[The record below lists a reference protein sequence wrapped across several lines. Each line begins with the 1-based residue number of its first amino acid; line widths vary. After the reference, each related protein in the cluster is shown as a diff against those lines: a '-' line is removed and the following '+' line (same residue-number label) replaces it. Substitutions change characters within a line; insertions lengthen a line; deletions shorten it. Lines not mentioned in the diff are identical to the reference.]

1 MHIIFLNSVS
11 FYVFISIILYE
22 GSNPIIISYL
32 NRENFYLLDWS
43 KSFFKNYDFIRV
55 YIYFLRCITRFSF
68 YLLKE
73 VLGTCKKKV
82 FCAYKC
88 ASFLHFFFSFNHFL
102 KYPILLFS
110 SFQFSLFSRI
120 PCLYICSL
128 LFPPLLIQSRLFI
141 QNG

>member
-1 MHIIFLNSVS
+1 MFLLVLFYMRAVIKLLFHILTEKIFT
-11 FYVFISIILYE
+11 FWIEIKVF
-22 GSNPIIISYL
+22 
-32 NRENFYLLDWS
+32 
-43 KSFFKNYDFIRV
+43 KKNYDFIRV

-68 YLLKE
+68 NLLKE
-73 VLGTCKKKV
+73 VLGTSKTRV

-88 ASFLHFFFSFNHFL
+88 ASFLHFFSFNHFL

-120 PCLYICSL
+120 PCRYICSL

-141 QNG
+141 QNGECLM